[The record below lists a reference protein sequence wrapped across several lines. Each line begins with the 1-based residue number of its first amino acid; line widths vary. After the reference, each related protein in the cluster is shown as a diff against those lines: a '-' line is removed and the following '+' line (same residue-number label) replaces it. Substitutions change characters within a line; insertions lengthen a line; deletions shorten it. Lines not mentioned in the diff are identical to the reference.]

1 MNHMQKL
8 RTIDK
13 AYDEIKARD
22 PDTCLS
28 RHMLRAM
35 VNDGTIPSIKSG
47 VRALI
52 DLNVVEQIFKDMT
65 TIKEGKVS

>member
-1 MNHMQKL
+1 MQKL

-13 AYDEIKARD
+13 AYDEIKTKD

-35 VNDGTIPSIKSG
+35 VNDGTIPCIKSG
-47 VRALI
+47 VRALV
-52 DLNVVEQIFKDMT
+52 DLDVVEQVFKDKT
-65 TIKEGKVS
+65 TIREAKIS

>member
-1 MNHMQKL
+1 MNHMQRL

-52 DLNVVEQIFKDMT
+52 DLDVVERVFKDMT
-65 TIKEGKVS
+65 SISAGKIS